1 MHSVSVDVH
10 TGMFAMVIHFVSIMV
25 RPEKVLPD
33 WQDRDTSVLP
43 FTSSVLLSSGDSAK
57 DNGSQDIPC
66 INSKLH
72 YCMTRIMDKWN
83 NYIAKGDQFKICS
96 LGRSNVKNSYMYLF
110 SFWRAEKKSFNKN
123 IKDYLWRKL
132 SSKYVAIA

>member
-57 DNGSQDIPC
+57 DNGSQDIPW
-66 INSKLH
+66 INSKITLLSDLN
-72 YCMTRIMDKWN
+72 MDKWS
-83 NYIAKGDQFKICS
+83 NYIAKGDKLKICS
-96 LGRSNVKNSYMYLF
+96 VGRSNVRNSYMYL
-110 SFWRAEKKSFNKN
+110 SFFHSDVQGRKAL
-123 IKDYLWRKL
+123 IK
-132 SSKYVAIA
+132 I